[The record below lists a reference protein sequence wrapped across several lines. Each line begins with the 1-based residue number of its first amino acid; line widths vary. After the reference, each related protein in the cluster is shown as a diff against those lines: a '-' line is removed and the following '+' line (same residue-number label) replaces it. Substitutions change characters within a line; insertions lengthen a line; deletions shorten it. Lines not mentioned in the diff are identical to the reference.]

1 MSRLIAKWQR
11 VTVITLLILLA
22 QLSLGPTYAPARSGG
37 AIKGFQERVVS
48 FPFEKTEVRG
58 TLTLPPERDGKVPAV
73 LFVGASA
80 PHIPSA
86 PRETNDMFTDLARR
100 LAATGIASLRY
111 EELPF
116 DFSAVSNRDRLPLDL
131 QIVNPALAGIEYLS
145 RVPEID
151 ASAIFVAGH
160 GLGGTLA
167 PYIAARQPHVRGVI
181 LMAAVAQPP
190 EKTLAGQ
197 RKKDLQERGL
207 ASDEIE
213 EQLAA
218 QNRIFADMRSAKIP
232 SGRIVEGATVAYWRD
247 RMNRDAALKAR
258 DLKLPV
264 LVLQGSFDTQTTED
278 DYDRLQLLLRKKRGV
293 TADFRWFPK
302 LNHFFRTT
310 DVAVGNKSEA
320 QSGNL
325 SQVVVETVA
334 RWIKSHGNTSI
345 APGE

>member
-1 MSRLIAKWQR
+1 MSRLIPEWQR
-11 VTVITLLILLA
+11 VTVITVLSLLA
-22 QLSLGPTYAPARSGG
+22 QLSLGPTYAPAQSGG
-37 AIKGFQERVVS
+37 GIKAFQERVVS
-48 FPFEKTEVRG
+48 FPFEKTEVRA
-58 TLTLPPERDGKVPAV
+58 TLTLPPKQDRKVPAV
-73 LFVGASA
+73 LFIGASA

-86 PRETNDMFTDLARR
+86 LRETNDMFAHLARG

-116 DFSAVSNRDRLPLDL
+116 DFSAVPDRDQLPLDV

-167 PYIAARQPHVRGVI
+167 PYIAARQSHVRGVI
-181 LMAAVAQPP
+181 LMAAAAQPL
-190 EKTLAGQ
+190 EKSLAGQ
-197 RKKDLQERGL
+197 RKKDLQARGL
-207 ASDEIE
+207 ASEEIE

-218 QNRIFADMRSAKIP
+218 QNRIFADMRSGKMP
-232 SGRIVEGATVAYWRD
+232 SARIVEGATVAYWRD
-247 RMNRDAALKAR
+247 RMNRDPALKAR

-278 DYDRLQLLLRKKRGV
+278 DYDRLQSVFRKKRGA

-302 LNHFFRTT
+302 LNHFFRAAE
-310 DVAVGNKSEA
+310 VVVSNKSEG
-320 QSGNL
+320 QSGNFTQAVL
-325 SQVVVETVA
+325 ETIA
-334 RWIKSHGNTSI
+334 RWIRSH
-345 APGE
+345 